1 MMMEKLRPLLLGLW
15 MSALFWPFAH
25 AGGYNHPTWLS
36 LTPLFLS
43 LGDLWRP
50 ILLRGLTWLAVLY
63 TELSLAWNQ
72 VATLTR
78 LHTVIGGGLQ
88 QLLLLP
94 VREWNHISAH
104 LAVPLLLAGGFLGWL
119 LFRQCRQHTQALALL
134 VMGSILIPINHVL
147 WHLPGELAL
156 SLYLAMGMTVL
167 WVFHHHNLIAGSR
180 SMGSGSRRYFAW
192 SLVALLPVA
201 IGWTLP
207 AHASADPLGI
217 FKGDLLPGFLS
228 QSGKTATTGY
238 GPGVTQI
245 GHSLTTSRTPVF
257 IAATHQPY
265 YWQAATYSHF
275 NGHDW
280 SNSNRGLTYEAEPQ
294 DTGIPLIQPYFS
306 RALPTHTVKISIRT
320 AFSKNLMTT
329 LFYTGVPTNFSVPA
343 TAHTASGQFQN
354 TGGVPSYRL
363 TAQIPSYNLTV
374 LQRASFQKAPR
385 SLKPDLQ
392 VPGNLSAKVKVLTAR
407 VTRGASGPWQAAQD
421 IKNYLD
427 QHYRYSLTVTP
438 SSTNVANHFLFVD
451 KKGYCDQF
459 STAFIM
465 MMRTLHVPA
474 RWVVG
479 YSAGTYDPSLH
490 GYLIRALDAHSWAQ
504 IWVGHVGW
512 VPIDPTPGFA
522 APVLYTRSAQLGTQ
536 AIHPKSPKAP
546 SSPTSLNPG
555 RIAHLR
561 NLHAPTQHHRSHALP
576 KPTTRQPKNTGVAL
590 LALIIV
596 ALIAFVAQWRYRLVR
611 YRRTV
616 NGLWQSIQQASRR
629 KLGHRVIG
637 KSPRQWG
644 AEWVRYF
651 PDDRDLVWPLVNLL
665 EMAFYRK
672 THLSADEHRHLDE
685 LWNKLRQRRRTA

>member
-1 MMMEKLRPLLLGLW
+1 MTEKLRPLLLGLW

-25 AGGYNHPTWLS
+25 AGGYDHPAWLS
-36 LTPLFLS
+36 LTPVLLS
-43 LGDLWRP
+43 LGDFLRP
-50 ILLRGLTWLAVLY
+50 AVLRGLTWLAVLY
-63 TELSLAWNQ
+63 TELSLAWNAM
-72 VATLTR
+72 ATLHLIR
-78 LHTVIGGGLQ
+78 TVIGGGLQ
-88 QLLLLP
+88 QLFLLP
-94 VREWNHISAH
+94 LREWNHISAH

-119 LFRQCRQHTQALALL
+119 VFRQCRQHAQALALL
-134 VMGSILIPINHVL
+134 VMGAILIPVNHVL
-147 WHLPGELAL
+147 WNLPGELAL
-156 SLYLAMGMTVL
+156 ALYLAIGLTVL
-167 WVFHHHNLIAGSR
+167 WTFHRYTLVTGSR
-180 SMGSGSRRYFAW
+180 SMGPGSRRSLWW
-192 SLVALLPVA
+192 SLAALVPVA

-217 FKGDLLPGFLS
+217 FKGDLLPGLLS
-228 QSGKTATTGY
+228 QSGKSATTGY

-294 DTGIPLIQPYFS
+294 DIGIPLIQPYFS
-306 RALPTHTVKISIRT
+306 TLVPTHTVKIPIRT
-320 AFSKNLMTT
+320 AFSKNLLTT
-329 LFYTGVPTNFSVPA
+329 LFYTGVPTNFSVPT

-363 TAQIPSYNLTV
+363 TAEIPSYNLTV
-374 LQRASFQKAPR
+374 LQQALFQKNPG
-385 SLKPDLQ
+385 SLKPDVQ
-392 VPGNLSAKVKVLTAR
+392 VPQNLSPKVGALAAR
-407 VTRGASGPWQAAQD
+407 ITRNAQGPWQAAQD
-421 IKNYLD
+421 IKSYLD

-438 SSTNVANHFLFVD
+438 SSTNVVNHFLFVD
-451 KKGYCDQF
+451 QKGYCDQF

-490 GYLIRALDAHSWAQ
+490 GYLVRALDAHSWAQ
-504 IWVGHVGW
+504 IWIAHVGW

-522 APVLYTRSAQLGTQ
+522 APVSYTKGVQSGANT
-536 AIHPKSPKAP
+536 IHPKSPQA
-546 SSPTSLNPG
+546 SSGPTSFNPG

-561 NLHAPTQHHRSHALP
+561 NLHAPVQQAHRAHVHP
-576 KPTTRQPKNTGVAL
+576 KRVAGSQKNDGATF
-590 LALIIV
+590 LALIGV
-596 ALIAFVAQWRYRLVR
+596 GLAVVLALWRYRSTR

-616 NGLWQSIQQASRR
+616 KGLWQSIQRASKR
-629 KLGHRVIG
+629 KLGHRLTD

-644 AEWVRYF
+644 ADWLRYF

-665 EMAFYRK
+665 EIAFYRK
-672 THLSADEHRHLDE
+672 THLSADEHQRLNE
-685 LWNKLRQRRRTA
+685 LWNALRKRRRTA